1 MTGTLGSVKHHLL
14 AIGSANVTGNSPPL
28 SPASHAGPGLGT
40 GGSVFF
46 SDGLSR
52 VRLTMDESS
61 PVLIQNFGSSA
72 VLTLDSPEG
81 PESVVGFVEV
91 VGCHCPKQA
100 YLTINE
106 GCIFSC
112 RYCNVPTLDKHIKT
126 PDEVESLIF
135 DAIKRD
141 RIECISLTSGVIGTF
156 LEEEDRLFA
165 ILERVRRFGLPVG
178 VSVYPTPGLA
188 KKLYDYGVVEVK
200 FNLETATD
208 DLFAEMCPGLNRQL
222 IVDSLREAVRVFG
235 KNRVYS
241 NIILGLGE
249 SEAEMRSCIT
259 QCLENGIIPV
269 IRPLTPSAGLAHFR
283 RPPADEIFRVSGFLR
298 SELRRFGF
306 APSNLT
312 MCEKC
317 AGCDL
322 APMTDIREEALA
334 NEC

>member
-1 MTGTLGSVKHHLL
+1 MIGTLGSVKHHLL
-14 AIGSANVTGNSPPL
+14 SIGSAKVTGISPPL
-28 SPASHAGPGLGT
+28 SPASHAGPGLGI
-40 GGSVFF
+40 GSSVFF
-46 SDGLSR
+46 SDGISR
-52 VRLTMDESS
+52 VRLIMDESS
-61 PVLIQNFGSSA
+61 PVLIQNAAGSA
-72 VLTLDSPEG
+72 VLTFESPEG
-81 PESVVGFVEV
+81 PVSVVGFVED

-126 PDEVESLIF
+126 PDEVESLIS
-135 DAIKRD
+135 DAVKRD
-141 RIECISLTSGVIGTF
+141 RIECISLTSGVIGTD
-156 LEEEDRLFA
+156 LEEEERLIA

-178 VSVYPTPGLA
+178 VSVYPYPGLA
-188 KKLYDYGVVEVK
+188 KKLYELGVVEVK

-208 DLFAEMCPGLNRQL
+208 ELFAEMCPGLNRSK
-222 IVDSLREAVRVFG
+222 IVDSLRESVRIFG
-235 KNRVYS
+235 KNHVYS

-249 SEAEMRSCIT
+249 SEAEMRVCIT
-259 QCLENGIIPV
+259 QCLEDGIIPV

-283 RPPADEIFRVSGFLR
+283 RPSADEIFRVSAFLR

-306 APSNLT
+306 EPSNLT

-322 APMTDIREEALA
+322 APMTDIREEVRGK
-334 NEC
+334 